1 MCQSSRTRLEPPS
14 VVRIDFAPTET
25 SGRAAGSAA
34 LPELTKLLSELL
46 TGGRPVAADA
56 VT

>member
-1 MCQSSRTRLEPPS
+1 MVGIILTSTK
-14 VVRIDFAPTET
+14 T

-34 LPELTKLLSELL
+34 LPELTEFLGELL
-46 TGGRPVAADA
+46 TGGRPIGADT